1 MKKGLLRISFSGAK
15 EQARTYRNG
24 STVAMA
30 KHPSNRQLM
39 LSNSIDCQDLFI
51 FMISPLIREL
61 AWGFPEQSL

>member
-1 MKKGLLRISFSGAK
+1 
-15 EQARTYRNG
+15 
-24 STVAMA
+24 MA

-51 FMISPLIREL
+51 FMISPLIREP